1 MRFILLLIASLCLSA
16 SLAAADSI
24 DLGFNDDSFQL
35 GYTHGLS
42 HDEYGATSINTR
54 FLYDDEEET
63 YLGSLGLDFS
73 GEPGNIPGLELGV
86 GGKLYGGNTN
96 DDIDFLNL
104 GVGVRTTYAP
114 PRLGGLGVDGRF
126 VYAPEIFS
134 FLDSERLMESE
145 VRLTYAAVPRVKV
158 YLGYQ
163 NVRLKPDNGSTRT
176 IDDSV
181 RIGFIGYF

>member
-1 MRFILLLIASLCLSA
+1 MRFILLLTTCLCLSA

-35 GYTHGLS
+35 GYAHGLAR
-42 HDEYGATSINTR
+42 DEYGATSVNAR
-54 FLYDDEEET
+54 FLYNDEEET
-63 YLGSLGLDFS
+63 FLGSLGLDFT

-86 GGKLYGGNTN
+86 GGKIYGGNTN
-96 DDIDFLNL
+96 DNFDFLNL
-104 GVGVRTTYAP
+104 GVGARATYAP

-126 VYAPEIFS
+126 AYAPEIFS
-134 FLDSERLMESE
+134 FLDSDRLMESE

-176 IDDSV
+176 IDESI